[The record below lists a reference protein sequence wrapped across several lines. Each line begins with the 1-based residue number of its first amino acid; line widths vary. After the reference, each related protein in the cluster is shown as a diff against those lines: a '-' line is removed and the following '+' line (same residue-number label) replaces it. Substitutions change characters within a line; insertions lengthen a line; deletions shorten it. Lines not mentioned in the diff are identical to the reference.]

1 MRGLVILLA
10 CGVLGMQCAH
20 AADPQPYK
28 IAWTSSR
35 DKAIDST
42 MKLTSQLETL
52 RETAPTDPFG
62 LIARARGDVG
72 RLQTVL
78 QSFGYYDGSVTIK
91 INGLGLDSENL
102 GNVLS
107 ALPKKKQA
115 QVQIVPTLGP
125 LFHVGRIEFK
135 GEVPPGF
142 EQKLRLATGAPAV
155 ASDVLGAAAVLQA
168 ALQNAGYAFARV
180 DQPVARERPGQILD
194 LTFAVTV
201 GRRVRIGQ
209 IRIEGLRNVHESFVT
224 RGLLVHTGE
233 QYDAATIEQA
243 REGML
248 GLGVFSTVSVELGK
262 ADSAQNVPIT
272 FVVQES
278 KRYTVGVSAAYSS
291 DLGGSTGF
299 NWSDHNVFGSG
310 QQLTASASAI
320 NLGGSA
326 STGLGYDVTVGY
338 SIPDFLRPDQ
348 TLSYSVAG
356 LRQALQAYTQ
366 TGETVGTSLTRKL
379 SSLWNLTSGLSY
391 EHEIIDQES
400 LLTCPALLPGVP
412 VLPQSDCPPVSYK
425 YNLLMLPVSAYY
437 DSTELASPLADATHG
452 YKISMSVTPT
462 LSHGGVTSGK
472 VYTVVQGSITTYF
485 DVHKLLASDPEG
497 RTVIAARALSGAA
510 LGATQFSLP
519 PDQRFYAG
527 GSGTVRGYRYQSVGP
542 EFADG
547 NPEGGTNMEAVN
559 LELRQRVG
567 TNLGFV
573 TFVDSGGV
581 SSPSGSLYRVGVGA
595 GVRYYT
601 SIGPIR
607 FDLAVPTERRS
618 NDDRFEI
625 YIGLGQAF

>member
-1 MRGLVILLA
+1 MRGLLILLA
-10 CGVLGMQCAH
+10 CGLLGMQCAH

-28 IAWTSSR
+28 IDWTSSH

-91 INGLGLDSENL
+91 INGLGLDSEDL

-142 EQKLRLATGAPAV
+142 EQKLRLAAGAPAV
-155 ASDVLGAAAVLQA
+155 ASDVLGAGAVLQT

-180 DQPVARERPGQILD
+180 DQPVARERPGQTLD

-201 GRRVRIGQ
+201 GPRVRIGQ
-209 IRIEGLRNVHESFVT
+209 IRIEGLKNVHESFVT

-233 QYDAATIEQA
+233 PYDAATIEQA

-366 TGETVGTSLTRKL
+366 TGETVGSSLTRKL
-379 SSLWNLTSGLSY
+379 SSLWNLTTGLSY

-425 YNLLMLPVSAYY
+425 YNLLMLPVSAYF
-437 DSTELASPLADATHG
+437 DSTGLASPLADATHG

-497 RTVIAARALSGAA
+497 RTVLAARALSGAA